1 MSTITTTLA
10 ACLLLGGCEPSK
22 RPFRLIQVCLNSVE
36 DIPTFK
42 AKMQAVAQAEGMVFG
57 DRSAE
62 AQAEAER
69 IREVRPSALV
79 TRPMVV
85 ISGRRNDGVSFGGG
99 NFSEA
104 PAQIV
109 IGFQLG
115 KNEAG
120 REFSNT

>member
-1 MSTITTTLA
+1 M
-10 ACLLLGGCEPSK
+10 
-22 RPFRLIQVCLNSVE
+22 
-36 DIPTFK
+36 
-42 AKMQAVAQAEGMVFG
+42 
-57 DRSAE
+57 
-62 AQAEAER
+62 
-69 IREVRPSALV
+69 
-79 TRPMVV
+79 V

-120 REFSNT
+120 REFSNTVYEALADSWLVREGPDPEVSGAFPLEECAVSKN